1 MMNLA
6 GENKENILR
15 SPQFIHE
22 FQSFFGVQKLK
33 ISKKYDDK
41 KWISVRGAGTAGPK
55 DHILTNGSTF
65 QDGETKHEKNIVY
78 YQINSKFWYYLFL
91 FGTQLGEEPFCALF
105 FSLWF
110 WNLDASIGR
119 RLVLVWNLIMYIG
132 QYLKDFIRWERPGM
146 PIVVQLQTKWSLE
159 YGMPSTHAMLGVAV
173 PGAALWFTVAKFNI
187 DTEVALGV
195 ISVWTLLVCTSRMYL
210 GMHSLGDILAGLL
223 ISVLLLAPVLYLVN
237 VTDVFLVQSPLAPPI
252 VLVLSILLIWAFPYP
267 ESDFWSPSAVTT
279 VDVLGCYHGAH
290 LGQWTMFSLGLI
302 KMIHH
307 PELSTDIMMPDMK
320 QTGLMLVRVIIGGLT
335 AAVVRMVVKPRLQK
349 LAENISPSSSKKE
362 FSQKN
367 KYTTSMIMG
376 KFMTWSC
383 VCFSMTCI
391 SPIIFMVLGIERES
405 FYLENVLI

>member
-1 MMNLA
+1 MY
-6 GENKENILR
+6 NI
-15 SPQFIHE
+15 F
-22 FQSFFGVQKLK
+22 SFVFKTL
-33 ISKKYDDK
+33 
-41 KWISVRGAGTAGPK
+41 P
-55 DHILTNGSTF
+55 L
-65 QDGETKHEKNIVY
+65 
-78 YQINSKFWYYLFL
+78 
-91 FGTQLGEEPFCALF
+91 
-105 FSLWF
+105 SLC
-110 WNLDASIGR
+110 NYGL
-119 RLVLVWNLIMYIG
+119 
-132 QYLKDFIRWERPGM
+132 
-146 PIVVQLQTKWSLE
+146 SL
-159 YGMPSTHAMLGVAV
+159 
-173 PGAALWFTVAKFNI
+173 
-187 DTEVALGV
+187 
-195 ISVWTLLVCTSRMYL
+195 SVWTLLVCTSRMYL

-290 LGQWTMFSLGLI
+290 LGQWTLFSLGLI

-376 KFMTWSC
+376 K
-383 VCFSMTCI
+383 VNE
-391 SPIIFMVLGIERES
+391 IFGNTQYNNTLCM
-405 FYLENVLI
+405 